1 MNQLDIG
8 DGVMNKEQLFRLL
21 YKNQIERNEYC
32 DTIPHEFRE
41 AVLFNKYVESLVYD
55 YDVLIDVVFGEHSYS
70 VKWFLYEWQP
80 GYKVGLSGEEETPI
94 HNIDEMIDWM
104 KKNEGFE

>member
-1 MNQLDIG
+1 MFGNSTYISSLHQDLDI
-8 DGVMNKEQLFRLL
+8 MM
-21 YKNQIERNEYC
+21 
-32 DTIPHEFRE
+32 
-41 AVLFNKYVESLVYD
+41 ES
-55 YDVLIDVVFGEHSYS
+55 IFGEHSYS